1 MQLDESNEPM
11 RCTILG
17 ARLLSIFQVIVLGIP
32 AVVLTLLSIIVC
44 PCVVLGCG
52 TTNRERGEYAVAGG
66 IRYTFHPTGVCN
78 SPVITSKVSRKLCPL
93 PSTSVVNF
101 ISFWGSFL
109 SSLFLFPFTCLGLL
123 IITAVYCFVAGLKFL
138 VKIVRRSRSDSSDV
152 DVAVR
157 STTVIADDFIR
168 DMLDRMEEGRSSIAG

>member
-11 RCTILG
+11 RCTLLG
-17 ARLLSIFQVIVLGIP
+17 AKTLSIFQLIVLGIP

-52 TTNRERGEYAVAGG
+52 TTNRERGEYAVVGG
-66 IRYTFHPTGVCN
+66 IRFTFHPTGVCT
-78 SPVITSKVSRKLCPL
+78 SLVITSKVSRNLCPL

-123 IITAVYCFVAGLKFL
+123 IISAVYCFVAGLKFL
-138 VKIVRRSRSDSSDV
+138 VKIVKRSRSDSSDV
-152 DVAVR
+152 DVTVP
-157 STTVIADDFIR
+157 STVVADDFIR
-168 DMLDRMEEGRSSIAG
+168 DILDRMEEGRSSIAG